1 MDEATLHSTFR
12 LSYVSFNPRKRE
24 TRDLRIEAPS
34 SKRVQRE
41 GGSSSRADATRF
53 GVFLPNKTKRLQCRN
68 TEASFVCVT
77 KHGQHAI
84 LFSVS
89 YCIIFCIRR
98 QAICCMSYKKPLPD
112 HFLLC
117 RSFEE
122 IVSLYLYICHAE
134 TRLYRYIWQRLC
146 FENSLLA
153 KIHRNRIRNI
163 DFVICIAIHY
173 CNRKFEG
180 LKLIL

>member
-1 MDEATLHSTFR
+1 MISFLTAHTI
-12 LSYVSFNPRKRE
+12 VSPFVYS
-24 TRDLRIEAPS
+24 LCC
-34 SKRVQRE
+34 
-41 GGSSSRADATRF
+41 SRARSNKRLARIHCINKYCIFHELTQLDW
-53 GVFLPNKTKRLQCRN
+53 GVFLPNKIKRLQCRN
-68 TEASFVCVT
+68 TEASFCVT

-89 YCIIFCIRR
+89 YYIIFCIRR
-98 QAICCMSYKKPLPD
+98 QAICCCMSYKKPLPD

-134 TRLYRYIWQRLC
+134 TRLYRYIWQRLR
-146 FENSLLA
+146 FENPLLS
-153 KIHRNRIRNI
+153 KIHCNRIRNVDI
-163 DFVICIAIHY
+163 IIGIAVHY
-173 CNRKFEG
+173 RYREFEG